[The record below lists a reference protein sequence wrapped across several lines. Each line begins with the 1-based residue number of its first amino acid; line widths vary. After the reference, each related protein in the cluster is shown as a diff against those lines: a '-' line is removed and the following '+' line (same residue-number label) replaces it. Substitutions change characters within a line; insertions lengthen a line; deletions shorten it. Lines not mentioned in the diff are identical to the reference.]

1 MVRSSKWSQL
11 ILSDHYPTNQ
21 INSMKLHRFSS
32 SFILLSLLFS
42 FIPSN
47 AQHKEYYPDPDTA
60 IQHRLEEWQDLKF
73 GLLMHWG
80 TYSQWGIVESWS
92 ICPEDL
98 SWATGARKKGVA
110 DNYYDYL
117 KKYEALKTT
126 FNPTK
131 FNPEKWAE
139 AAKEAGMK
147 YVVFTTKHHDG
158 FCMFDSKYTDYK
170 ITDKDCPFSSNPRSN
185 VAKEIFSAFRNQ
197 NFWVGAYFSKPDWHS
212 DYYWWKQFP
221 PVDRN
226 CNYSIQ
232 KHPDQWKKFVD
243 YTHNQINELVTDYGK
258 MDILWLDGGWVRKKT
273 DEEIKEE
280 LSDTMENS
288 RWARNP
294 QSQDIDMPR
303 LVKEVRAKQPK
314 LIVVDRAVPGEQQN
328 YLTPEQHIPETGLP
342 YPWETCMTM
351 ATSWSYVPGDIYK
364 PANEIIEKL
373 VDIVSKGGN
382 YLLNIGPSPEGEFD
396 PAAYQ
401 RLKEIGAWMKL
412 NGEAIY
418 GTRMYKVFGEGTDIR
433 FTQTKDGK
441 TQYIFLFNFPEDK
454 MELTKISF
462 SKKAKLQL
470 LGSKKKVSWKTN
482 PNGVEIKI
490 SSSEKGVTD
499 HVWVI
504 KVQQ

>member
-1 MVRSSKWSQL
+1 
-11 ILSDHYPTNQ
+11 
-21 INSMKLHRFSS
+21 MKTPYFFR
-32 SFILLSLLFS
+32 SFILWLLVIS
-42 FIPSN
+42 FTSVK
-47 AQHKEYYPDPDTA
+47 AQHQEYYPDPDTA

-98 SWATGARKKGVA
+98 SWATGARKKGYG
-110 DNYYDYL
+110 DNYYDYV

-126 FNPTK
+126 FNPTQ
-131 FNPEKWAE
+131 FHPEKWAA

-147 YVVFTTKHHDG
+147 YVIFTTKHHDG

-185 VAKEIFSAFRNQ
+185 VTKEIFSAFRKDG
-197 NFWVGAYFSKPDWHS
+197 FWIGAYFSKPDWHS
-212 DYYWWKQFP
+212 DYYWWRKFP

-243 YTHNQINELVTDYGK
+243 YTHNQINELMSDYGK
-258 MDILWLDGGWVRKKT
+258 IDILWLDGGWVRKKT
-273 DEEIKEE
+273 NEEVKET
-280 LSDTMENS
+280 LLDTMENS

-303 LVKEVRAKQPK
+303 LVKEARAKQPK
-314 LIVVDRAVPGEQQN
+314 LIVVDRAVPGPQQN
-328 YLTPEQHIPETGLP
+328 YLTPEQHIPENGLP

-351 ATSWSYVPGDIYK
+351 ATSWSYVPNDVYK
-364 PANEIIEKL
+364 PAKELIEKL

-382 YLLNIGPSPEGEFD
+382 YLLNIGPGPDGEFD

-401 RLKEIGAWMKL
+401 RLKEIGAWMKV
-412 NGEAIY
+412 NSEAIY
-418 GTRMYKVFGEGTDIR
+418 GTRMYKVFGEGDNIR

-441 TQYIFLFNFPEDK
+441 TQYIFLFSFPDGPLK
-454 MELTKISF
+454 LTKISF
-462 SKKAKLQL
+462 PRNAKLQL
-470 LGSKKKVSWKTN
+470 LGSKKKPSWKTTSE
-482 PNGVEIKI
+482 GVEIKI
-490 SSSEKGVTD
+490 PSSEKSVTD
-499 HVWVI
+499 YVWVI
-504 KVQQ
+504 KVQH

>member
-1 MVRSSKWSQL
+1 MKTLFFLRSIIFSPL
-11 ILSDHYPTNQ
+11 IILSV
-21 INSMKLHRFSS
+21 S
-32 SFILLSLLFS
+32 
-42 FIPSN
+42 SN

-80 TYSQWGIVESWS
+80 AYSQWGIVESWS

-98 SWATGARKKGVA
+98 SWATGGRKKGVS
-110 DNYYDYL
+110 DGYYDYL

-131 FNPEKWAE
+131 FNPEKWAS
-139 AAKEAGMK
+139 AAKDAGMK

-158 FCMFDSKYTDYK
+158 FCMFDTKYTDYK

-185 VAKEIFSAFRNQ
+185 VAKEIFSAFRKE
-197 NFWVGAYFSKPDWHS
+197 NFWIGAYFSKPDWHS

-221 PVDRN
+221 QSDRN

-232 KHPDQWKKFVD
+232 KHPDQWKKFID
-243 YTHNQINELVTDYGK
+243 YTHNQINELMSDYGK

-273 DEEIKEE
+273 SEEIKEE
-280 LSDTMENS
+280 LLDTMENN

-294 QSQDIDMPR
+294 QSQDIDMPG
-303 LVKEVRAKQPK
+303 LVKEARAKQPK

-351 ATSWSYVPGDIYK
+351 ATSWSYVPNDTYK

-382 YLLNIGPSPEGEFD
+382 YLLNIGPGPDGELD
-396 PAAYQ
+396 PNAYQ
-401 RLKEIGAWMKL
+401 RLKEIGSWMKV
-412 NGEAIY
+412 NSEAIY
-418 GTRMYKVFGEGTDIR
+418 GTRMYKTFGEGDNIR
-433 FTQTKDGK
+433 FTQSKDGK

-454 MELTKISF
+454 LMLTKISLG
-462 SKKAKLQL
+462 KNAKLQL
-470 LGSKKKVSWKTN
+470 LGSKKKIDWEKTSD
-482 PNGVEIKI
+482 GVKIKI
-490 SSSEKGVTD
+490 PSSEKAVTD
-499 HVWVI
+499 YVWVLR
-504 KVQQ
+504 VTE